1 MHRSLVTTAS
11 VVFAS
16 GLLAA
21 SIAAP
26 ALAEAKKGPH
36 LGDWTCVAGEAT
48 STLTLTKGNRYAVD
62 GGDAAKYVF
71 KAGQNKLKFK
81 TGDYSDLYRG
91 SWDRATKTL
100 SLVSL
105 ADDST
110 IGSCT
115 RVEDTTPAPEPAP
128 EPEPETEA

>member
-1 MHRSLVTTAS
+1 MHRSLVTTVS

-21 SIAAP
+21 SVAAP
-26 ALAEAKKGPH
+26 ASAEAKKGPR

-62 GGDAAKYVF
+62 GGDRAKYVF
-71 KAGQNKLKFK
+71 KTGQNKMKFK
-81 TGDYSDLYRG
+81 SGDYAGAYQG
-91 SWDRATKTL
+91 SYDRATKTL

-105 ADDST
+105 ADGST
-110 IGSCT
+110 AGTCT
-115 RVEDTTPAPEPAP
+115 RVEDVPVPAPVPDP
-128 EPEPETEA
+128 ES

>member
-62 GGDAAKYVF
+62 GGDTAKYVF
-71 KAGQNKLKFK
+71 KTGQDNLKFK
-81 TGDYSDLYRG
+81 TGDYAGLYRG

-105 ADDST
+105 VDDST
-110 IGSCT
+110 VGTCT
-115 RVEDTTPAPEPAP
+115 RVEDAPVPAPEPAP
-128 EPEPETEA
+128 VV

>member
-21 SIAAP
+21 SVAAP

-36 LGDWTCVAGEAT
+36 RGDWTCVAGDAT
-48 STLTLTKGNRYAVD
+48 STLTLAKGNRYAVD
-62 GGDAAKYVF
+62 GGAAAKYVF
-71 KAGQNKLKFK
+71 KTGQDNLKFK
-81 TGDYSDLYRG
+81 TGDYAGLYRG

-110 IGSCT
+110 VGTCT
-115 RVEDTTPAPEPAP
+115 RVEDTPVPAPEPAP
-128 EPEPETEA
+128 EG

>member
-26 ALAEAKKGPH
+26 AMAEAKKGPR
-36 LGDWTCVAGEAT
+36 LGAWTCAAGEAT
-48 STLTLTKGNRYAVD
+48 STLSLTKGNRYAVD
-62 GGDAAKYVF
+62 GGAPAKYVF
-71 KAGQNKLKFK
+71 KTGHNTLTFK
-81 TGDYSDLYRG
+81 TGDYADVVQG
-91 SWDRATKTL
+91 SWDRETRTL

-105 ADDST
+105 ADGST
-110 IGSCT
+110 VGTCT
-115 RVEDTTPAPEPAP
+115 RVEAAPVPIPEPEPAP
-128 EPEPETEA
+128 EG